1 MSGRRATQGPS
12 LVLVM
17 RFLQSAG
24 MQVGLRHFDSRT
36 LDWLTGTLRSGE
48 HTRHALARDLC
59 EHAGR
64 LNALGRPCPAGG
76 GEGAGSAH

>member
-1 MSGRRATQGPS
+1 M
-12 LVLVM
+12 LVM